1 MEGNAAMPEEAL
13 IKFFTP
19 AQAGVQR
26 VDFPGFRFAPE

>member
-13 IKFFTP
+13 IKSFTP

-26 VDFPGFRFAPE
+26 VYFAGFRLAPE